1 MLYFWSK
8 LIENFN
14 SVCKNKSN
22 LVFKEQL
29 PKIYDLSVLHES
41 LYYYY
46 YYIILRAKLYT
57 EI

>member
-29 PKIYDLSVLHES
+29 PKIYDLSHDQFYMS
-41 LYYYY
+41 LY
-46 YYIILRAKLYT
+46 IIT
-57 EI
+57 TTT